1 MEPAS
6 MTDPEQQIPRSARND
21 RRLVLAAV
29 LALINVP
36 LLIGAI
42 GGVSFYRTNHGNGSI
57 ISSGQRRAF
66 MLRVPRSYDPA
77 RATPLIIS
85 LHGAGLWGA
94 AQEDN
99 SQWDRVGDREG
110 LIVVYPSA
118 GGGREVGPRIWHAEL
133 TRDSALQRDVRF
145 IADLI
150 DTLRS
155 RYNIDTTRIY
165 ANGLSNGGGMS
176 FVLSCLM
183 PDRIAAVGLVGSA
196 QTLPWQWCADSTPV
210 PMIDMHGTLDRQIP
224 YEGGHTWISA
234 DEWWWPDQEKW
245 VTNWARRNRCDP
257 EPHDSVFAADV
268 RRRTYAHCANGA
280 DVVLYTIVGG
290 GHTWPG
296 GGPLPEWFVGK
307 TTRSIDGSALMWQ
320 FFRDHPLRR

>member
-1 MEPAS
+1 MEPAPMS
-6 MTDPEQQIPRSARND
+6 GVGT
-21 RRLVLAAV
+21 RRGTVLAIV

-36 LLIGAI
+36 VLIAA
-42 GGVSFYRTNHGNGSI
+42 VDAVQYYAANRDTGSI
-57 ISSGQRRAF
+57 ISSGQKRSF
-66 MLRVPRSYDPA
+66 VLHVPRNYDRTRPA
-77 RATPLIIS
+77 PLIIS

-99 SQWDRVGDREG
+99 SQWDRVADREG

-118 GGGREVGPRIWHAEL
+118 GGGHEVGPRIWHAE
-133 TRDSALQRDVRF
+133 RDSALTRDVRF
-145 IADLI
+145 IAELI

-155 RYNIDTTRIY
+155 HYNIDSTRIY

-176 FVLSCLM
+176 FVLSCMM

-196 QTLPWQWCADSTPV
+196 QTLPWEWCADSTPV
-210 PMIDMHGTLDRQIP
+210 PMIDMHGTRDPQIP
-224 YEGGHTWISA
+224 YLGGKTYIASDGWTWPS
-234 DEWWWPDQEKW
+234 QQRW
-245 VTNWARRNRCDP
+245 VANWAKRNRCDP
-257 EPHDSVFAADV
+257 APRDSNLAADV
-268 RRRTYAHCANGA
+268 TLRSYTHCANGA

-307 TTRSIDGSALMWQ
+307 TTRSIDGSSVMWD
-320 FFRDHPLRR
+320 FFRNHPLRR